1 MYCENCG
8 CEAPTRYVAFHQN
21 IGLLV
26 MRLYNGTTGNL
37 CKRCINS
44 TFWKYTAINLT
55 LGWWGIIS
63 LFLTPIF
70 CIINL
75 CYYIPCLGMEPPA
88 PNAAPPQLT
97 EDAVNRI
104 VGHQDY
110 MFQRLQ
116 QGETLPNVSQDIAH
130 RAGVTPGQVALYV
143 RAVAAHAQ
151 QQQ

>member
-8 CEAPTRYVAFHQN
+8 CEAPTRYVSFHQN
-21 IGLLV
+21 IGLLIL
-26 MRLYNGTTGNL
+26 RLYNGTTGNL

-63 LFLTPIF
+63 LILTPIF
-70 CIINL
+70 VIINL
-75 CYYIPCLGMEPPA
+75 CYYIPCLTMAPPA

-97 EDAVNRI
+97 DDFFQRI
-104 VGHQDY
+104 AGHNDY
-110 MFQRLQ
+110 LFQRLQ
-116 QGETLPNVSQDIAH
+116 QGENLQHLSQDVAM

-143 RAVAAHAQ
+143 RAMIAQSQ
-151 QQQ
+151 QQ

>member
-8 CEAPTRYVAFHQN
+8 CEAPTRYVSFHQN
-21 IGLLV
+21 IGLLIL
-26 MRLYNGTTGNL
+26 RLYNGTTGNL

-70 CIINL
+70 VIINL
-75 CYYIPCLGMEPPA
+75 CYYIPCLMMEAPL

-97 EDAVNRI
+97 D
-104 VGHQDY
+104 DF
-110 MFQRLQ
+110 FQRIAGHNDYLFQCLQ
-116 QGETLPNVSQDIAH
+116 QGENLQHVSQDVAM

-143 RAVAAHAQ
+143 RAMIAQSQ
-151 QQQ
+151 QQ